1 MKNEIR
7 MQVLI
12 SEASWAQGQDE
23 FFSLPYDKMDL
34 CLYGKNNS
42 ILVETVADAIEL
54 TPEHVQRVYNDLDT
68 KRSIT
73 RYLHLPP
80 LLVDEI
86 PEINNNC

>member
-23 FFSLPYDKMDL
+23 FHFSLPYDKMDF

-54 TPEHVQRVYNDLDT
+54 TPEQVQRIYNDTDT
-68 KRSIT
+68 R
-73 RYLHLPP
+73 P
-80 LLVDEI
+80 LQNAPFCPISVPAL
-86 PEINNNC
+86 